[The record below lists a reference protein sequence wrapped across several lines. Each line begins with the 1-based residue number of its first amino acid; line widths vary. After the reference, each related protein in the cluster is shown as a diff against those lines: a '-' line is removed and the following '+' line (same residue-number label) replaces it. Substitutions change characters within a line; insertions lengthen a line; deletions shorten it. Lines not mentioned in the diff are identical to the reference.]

1 LRVECPG
8 TEMYQLLFGGQL
20 TPEQQGP
27 LADHAATCPTCH
39 AVVEAMVTQHGPA
52 HTEPRPLTVGS
63 VIGGRFR
70 IDQVLGAGGMGIV
83 VAATHTELGNRVAIK
98 FMRDEKLKSAEAIE
112 RFIREARAV
121 VKLRTEHVCRVHDVA
136 RLDTGAPYIV
146 MELLQGVDLARAI
159 ASRPL
164 PATIAVEYVM
174 QAAVALAEAHAA
186 GIVHRDLKP
195 ANLFV
200 TRRHD
205 GGPLVKVLDFG
216 IAKALTESDA
226 RLTRTRA
233 MLGSPG
239 YISPEQLDSPRDVD
253 GRSDIW
259 ALGVT
264 LYQLLSGRLPFWGKN
279 ATEIAVKIAAEDPPP
294 LEVDPPLAA
303 VVLRCLEKSADDRY
317 QDVAALAA
325 ELVPFGGPRAR
336 TIVAA
341 IAQTASVPVLPTPA
355 ELRAVPLHA
364 ATGATGATGAI
375 APPDATSA
383 TGAITTIAS
392 RPAVAALR
400 SLAEAVRPSA
410 GRGQAAGL
418 AAGLAAGSSSSQP
431 RRAPRWQLAVAAVA
445 GVAAVVAI
453 AITVRGLVHRGDEIA
468 AAPSGPG
475 AAVPASPP
483 ASAPAVAPP
492 SSPTGPLP
500 PPPGAGMPDA
510 GVAPSAP
517 GPAPRQ
523 AEPARGS
530 AGPPTPLSSFAAER
544 QRCDATLDPGKAAS
558 LPSLPSLI
566 VKCWCQSHDT
576 VHARAAFGWLASP
589 RDRELVRRACK
600 KDRIEL

>member
-1 LRVECPG
+1 MECPG
-8 TEMYQLLFGGQL
+8 TEMFELMFGGQL

-27 LADHAATCPTCH
+27 LADHAATCPACH

-52 HTEPRPLTVGS
+52 HAEPRPLTVGS
-63 VIGGRFR
+63 MIGGRFR

-98 FMRDEKLKSAEAIE
+98 FMRDEKLKSAEAVE

-121 VKLRTEHVCRVHDVA
+121 VKLRTEHVCRVYDVA

-146 MELLQGVDLARAI
+146 MELLQGVDLARTI

-216 IAKALTESDA
+216 IAKALTESDS

-239 YISPEQLDSPRDVD
+239 YMSPEQLDSPRDVD

-279 ATEIAVKIAAEDPPP
+279 PTEIAVKIAAEDPPP

-303 VVLRCLEKSADDRY
+303 VVRRCLEKSPGDRY

-325 ELVPFGGPRAR
+325 DLKPFGGPRAR
-336 TIVAA
+336 KIVAA
-341 IAQTASVPVLPTPA
+341 IAKTTSAPILPTPG
-355 ELRAVPLHA
+355 ELPAVPAHVATAATA
-364 ATGATGATGAI
+364 ATGA
-375 APPDATSA
+375 
-383 TGAITTIAS
+383 
-392 RPAVAALR
+392 
-400 SLAEAVRPSA
+400 
-410 GRGQAAGL
+410 
-418 AAGLAAGSSSSQP
+418 
-431 RRAPRWQLAVAAVA
+431 
-445 GVAAVVAI
+445 
-453 AITVRGLVHRGDEIA
+453 
-468 AAPSGPG
+468 
-475 AAVPASPP
+475 
-483 ASAPAVAPP
+483 
-492 SSPTGPLP
+492 
-500 PPPGAGMPDA
+500 
-510 GVAPSAP
+510 
-517 GPAPRQ
+517 
-523 AEPARGS
+523 
-530 AGPPTPLSSFAAER
+530 
-544 QRCDATLDPGKAAS
+544 
-558 LPSLPSLI
+558 
-566 VKCWCQSHDT
+566 
-576 VHARAAFGWLASP
+576 
-589 RDRELVRRACK
+589 
-600 KDRIEL
+600 

>member
-1 LRVECPG
+1 MRVECPG
-8 TEMYQLLFGGQL
+8 TEMFQLMFGGQL

-27 LADHAATCPTCH
+27 LADHAATCPACH

-52 HTEPRPLTVGS
+52 HAEPRPLTVGS

-98 FMRDEKLKSAEAIE
+98 FMRDEKLRSAEAVE

-121 VKLRTEHVCRVHDVA
+121 VKLRTEHVCRVYDVA

-146 MELLQGVDLARAI
+146 MELLQGVDLARTI

-164 PATIAVEYVM
+164 PSTIAVEYVM

-216 IAKALTESDA
+216 IAKALTESDS

-279 ATEIAVKIAAEDPPP
+279 PTEIAVKIAAEDPPP

-303 VVLRCLEKSADDRY
+303 VVLRCLEKSPDDRY

-325 ELVPFGGPRAR
+325 DLKPFGGPRAR
-336 TIVAA
+336 KIVAA
-341 IAQTASVPVLPTPA
+341 IAQTTSAPILATPGELPVVPAHVATA
-355 ELRAVPLHA
+355 ATAATA
-364 ATGATGATGAI
+364 ATGV
-375 APPDATSA
+375 TSA
-383 TGAITTIAS
+383 TGAITTIAT
-392 RPAVAALR
+392 RPAAAALR
-400 SLAEAVRPSA
+400 SLAEAVRSA
-410 GRGQAAGL
+410 DAR
-418 AAGLAAGSSSSQP
+418 GLAAGSSSSRS
-431 RRAPRWQLAVAAVA
+431 RRAPRWQLAAAGVA
-445 GVAAVVAI
+445 GVAAVVGM
-453 AITVRGLVHRGDEIA
+453 AITVHGLVRHGDEVVV
-468 AAPSGPG
+468 APG
-475 AAVPASPP
+475 
-483 ASAPAVAPP
+483 ASAP
-492 SSPTGPLP
+492 GPLP
-500 PPPGAGMPDA
+500 PLLDAGVPDA
-510 GVAPSAP
+510 GIASPSPGPSPSAD
-517 GPAPRQ
+517 AP
-523 AEPARGS
+523 RGS
-530 AGPPTPLSSFAAER
+530 ASAPTPLSSLAAELKR
-544 QRCDATLDPGKAAS
+544 ACDATLDPGKTAS
-558 LPSLPSLI
+558 LRTTLPSLI
-566 VKCWCQSHDT
+566 VECWCQPHDA
-576 VHARAAFGWLASP
+576 VHARAAFRQLASP
-589 RDRELVRRACK
+589 RDRDTVRRACNK
-600 KDRIEL
+600 LRVDPVSGRLL